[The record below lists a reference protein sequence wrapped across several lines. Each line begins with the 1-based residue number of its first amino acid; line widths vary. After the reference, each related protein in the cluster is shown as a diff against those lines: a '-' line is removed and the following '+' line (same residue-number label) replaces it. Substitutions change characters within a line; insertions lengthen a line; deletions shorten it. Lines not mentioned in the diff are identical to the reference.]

1 MDVSQAQS
9 RLFSVAP
16 RRLRHFTVEQANRS
30 LVLIRRVVADIIM
43 EYQEML
49 DLNEVVEA
57 AVGSGS
63 ATEIDRCRKKLVE
76 TVERLQQCI
85 EELYDVGV
93 ELRDWSLGVVDF
105 PAIAGGREVYLCW
118 QFGEP
123 RVMFWHEQSVGDG
136 GRQPVE
142 TLPLACTSKAG

>member
-9 RLFSVAP
+9 RLFTVAP

-30 LVLIRRVVADIIM
+30 LVLIRRVVADVIL

-57 AVGSGS
+57 AVGGGS
-63 ATEIDRCRKKLVE
+63 AVEIERCRKRLVE
-76 TVERLQQCI
+76 TVERLQQCV
-85 EELYDVGV
+85 EELCDVGV

-123 RVMFWHEQSVGDG
+123 RVMFWHELSSGDG

-142 TLPLACTSKAG
+142 TLPLACASKAG

>member
-9 RLFSVAP
+9 RLLAVAP
-16 RRLRHFTVEQANRS
+16 RRLRHFTVEQADRA
-30 LVLIRRVVADIIM
+30 LVLVRRVVADIIL

-63 ATEIDRCRKKLVE
+63 EGEIDRCRKRLVQ
-76 TVERLQQCI
+76 TVDRLQTCV
-85 EELYDVGV
+85 EELCDVGV

-123 RVMFWHEQSVGDG
+123 RVMFWHELSAGDG
-136 GRQPVE
+136 GRQSVE
-142 TLPLACTSKAG
+142 TLPLACASKAG